1 MTWTIGSALRMIFA
15 VLRDNFGPFFTTSL
29 VLCAPVLAVDL
40 FDGGIV
46 ATLLVVV
53 AATVL
58 VTLCLSFGTLQ
69 ALSGARPDFSSLI
82 RHVNRPGSGKL
93 ILLGSVQSL
102 VIGFGLLLVV
112 PGLYVL
118 CLWMVALPAMI
129 VEHTTVGHALNRSA
143 HLTQERRW
151 HVLGVVVACVLIA
164 AIPLAVIDYIIFD
177 EMLDVAPEST
187 ADSILSWLMEAAFVT
202 VLGILPTVLYVFL
215 RGEKERT
222 TLPQIITNLD

>member
-1 MTWTIGSALRMIFA
+1 MNWTIQSALRTIFT
-15 VLRDNFGPFFTTSL
+15 VVRGNFGPFFTTAL
-29 VLCAPVLAVDL
+29 VLSAPTLVVDMI
-40 FDGGIV
+40 DGGIFASLIV
-46 ATLLVVV
+46 GVIVN
-53 AATVL
+53 VL
-58 VTLCLSFGTLQ
+58 VTISLTVGTLD
-69 ALSGARPDFSSLI
+69 AMAGTRPDFASLMRQI
-82 RHVNRPGSGKL
+82 NRHDSGKL
-93 ILLGSVQSL
+93 IVLVIVQSL
-102 VIGFGLLLVV
+102 VIGLGLTLVV

-202 VLGILPTVLYVFL
+202 VLGILPAVLYVLL
-215 RGEKERT
+215 RGEKERK
-222 TLPQIITNLD
+222 TLPQIVTGLD